1 MKRFEELFAPHMDAA
16 YNLAR
21 WLTGDERAAQDV
33 VQASAFR
40 AFRFVHHFVDGNPKA
55 WFLTIVRHESYG
67 WLKASTRGRWVALGD
82 EIAEDDLAL
91 SHAQTPELLAM
102 HAEHAALLQR
112 ALQAL
117 APAFR
122 EVIVLKEFEDMSYKD
137 IAQVVD
143 IPLGTVM
150 SRLARARSM
159 LKLELLKLHAHD

>member
-21 WLTGDERAAQDV
+21 WLTGDESAAQDV
-33 VQASAFR
+33 VQASAIR
-40 AFRFVHHFVDGNPKA
+40 AFRFVHQFVDGNPKA

-67 WLKASTRGRWVALGD
+67 WLKASADGRWVALGD
-82 EIAEDDLAL
+82 EIAEDDIAL
-91 SHAQTPELLAM
+91 SHGQTPELLAM
-102 HAEHAALLQR
+102 HAEDARLLQQ

-122 EVIVLKEFEDMSYKD
+122 EVIVLKELEGMAYKD
-137 IAQVVD
+137 IARVVD

-150 SRLARARSM
+150 SRLTRARAM